1 MNLDPTRLAEFVA
14 RRFSLDPAEL
24 TPSTPLFSSGLLD
37 SFHLLELI
45 SHLEEQAGIR
55 ISPGEISLENLD
67 SLERILRFVDGKVR
81 P

>member
-1 MNLDPTRLAEFVA
+1 MNLDSTNLAGFIAE
-14 RRFSLDPAEL
+14 RFSLDPAEL
-24 TPSTPLFSSGLLD
+24 TPATPLFSSGLLD

-55 ISPGEISLENLD
+55 ISPGEISLDNLD
-67 SLERILRFVDGKVR
+67 NLERILRFVEGKLR